1 MRKTYIIRCAVFLCI
16 LALFLGG
23 LSWVFYPKIRDWT
36 HGMNNPRIWS
46 FQAEPKDS
54 LDVLAIGD
62 SLLMC
67 GYSPLHLWEQTQITG
82 FNACTGNQRLTL
94 SLRMLESF
102 CREQSPKVVL
112 LEADSLFLTVESGD
126 FFLDRIAS
134 RVPVLEYHDNW
145 KIFSPNTFL
154 RAPDYSFSNP
164 EKGTHFLYDQ
174 GPELPEDLNYMAD
187 RGETAAIDRVNRF
200 YFQKIAAFCQRQ
212 DIQLVLVSVPSP
224 TLWSLARHNAV
235 QALADGQGLPYLD
248 MNLENGLID
257 WSTDRSTEGDHL
269 NYLGTQKV
277 TAYLGDFLCSTGLF
291 PVEHSPQV
299 QQAWNTAFEALEAS
313 ISEQLASGKEDG

>member
-1 MRKTYIIRCAVFLCI
+1 MRKTCIIRCVAFLCI
-16 LALFLGG
+16 LALFLGS
-23 LSWVFYPKIRDWT
+23 LSWVFYPKIRDWD

-46 FQAEPKDS
+46 FQSEPKNS

-67 GYSPLHLWEQTQITG
+67 GYSPLHLWRQAQITG

-94 SLRMLESF
+94 SLRMLEGF

-112 LEADSLFLTVESGD
+112 LEADSLFLTVESKD

-134 RVPVLEYHDNW
+134 RLPVLEYHDNW
-145 KIFSPNTFL
+145 KIFSPKNFL
-154 RAPDYSFSNP
+154 RRPDYSFSNP
-164 EKGTHFLYDQ
+164 EKGTHFLFDQ
-174 GPELPEDLNYMAD
+174 NPMLPEDPNYMED
-187 RGETAAIDRVNRF
+187 RGESASIDRTNRF
-200 YFQKIAAFCQRQ
+200 YFQKIADLCQKQR
-212 DIQLVLVSVPSP
+212 IQLVLVSVPSP

-235 QALADGQGLPYLD
+235 QALAEKQGIPYLD
-248 MNLENGLID
+248 MNLEDGLID

-277 TAYLGDFLCSTGLF
+277 TAFLGDFLRSTGLF
-291 PVEHSPQV
+291 PAEHPAQV
-299 QQAWNTAFEALEAS
+299 CQAWDTAFQNLESS
-313 ISEQLASGKEDG
+313 ISEQLGSGTEDG